1 MIRKI
6 NKKFKKISK
15 LKLIMIILLEAKIEY
30 LFLLLQPTKNNKK
43 VNKIDEIDI
52 NITLYSIS
60 KKLKLGPQIRFI
72 QNK

>member
-1 MIRKI
+1 
-6 NKKFKKISK
+6 
-15 LKLIMIILLEAKIEY
+15 MIILLEAKIEY

-43 VNKIDEIDI
+43 VNKTDEIDI